1 MWIVKLALR
10 RPYTFTVMAI
20 LILVMGGI
28 AIFRTPTDIFPN
40 IDIPVVSIIW
50 NYNGLVPED
59 MSNRIVSVTERSM
72 TTTVDNIEHIESQSL
87 NGVAVVKVFLQ
98 PTASVERAIAQIT
111 AISQTQLRQLPAGT
125 TPPLVIAYS
134 ASSVPVMQLALSGQG
149 LSEQRLNDY
158 GLNFIRTQ
166 LITVPGA
173 SVPYPYGGKQ
183 RQVQVDLNPA
193 ALQSKG
199 LSALD
204 VVNAITLQN
213 LILPTGTSKIGS
225 KEYDVDIPNAAPQ
238 SISDLNRIPI
248 KTVGN
253 TTIYMKDVAWVRDGF
268 PPQTNIVRVDG
279 QRSVLL
285 TIQKAGD
292 ASTLKVISGIKS
304 MLPQIASTVPAQ
316 LKMVPLADQSIF
328 VLGAIKGV
336 VREALIA
343 ACLTAVM
350 ILIFLGNWRSTLII
364 ATSIPLAILT
374 SIIVL
379 SIIGQTINIMTL
391 GGLALAV
398 GILVDDATVEVENI
412 NRNREAEPDK
422 GLDEVVLD
430 SAMQIATPAFV
441 STLSICIVFAPM
453 FLLSGV
459 ARYLFLPLAEA
470 VVFAMLAS
478 YFLSRTIVPTMAKY
492 LLRGQNIG
500 ERAVGSRN
508 LFVRLQQRF
517 EAGFEAFR
525 ERYHRL
531 LESCL
536 HHRQAFLIIF
546 FVACLGSLAVIV
558 PWLGQDFFPPVD
570 AGSFKLHM
578 RAPTGMRIEDTAF
591 LCDQV
596 EDSIRKQIPPDEV
609 ASIIDNIG
617 LPYSGINLSYSNSAP
632 IGSSDAD
639 ILVTLSEKHHP
650 TADYV
655 NRLRLSLARQ
665 FPGVMFAFLPSDMV
679 TQILN
684 FGLPAP
690 IDIQVIGNNLE
701 GNRVWASQLMQ
712 QIKYVPGTA
721 DLRIQQPF
729 DEPYMHLRIE
739 RTKAQ
744 ELGFSAHDIAQN
756 LLVSLSG
763 SFQTSPTFW
772 VDPKNGVSYSIATQ
786 TPQYDAATLQDLVNT
801 PVTGSNPA
809 APSSIMASLVS
820 TQRGAGMAVVSHYN
834 VAPVVDIY
842 GSAQGRDLGGVSR
855 DIDHAIAAMHSQL
868 PRGSRVVIRGQVQ
881 TMRSSYTG
889 LLLGLLFAIMLDYL
903 LIVVNFQS
911 WLDPFIMISALPAA
925 LAGIAWFLFITHTTL
940 SVPALMGTIMCMGVA
955 TANSILVVSFATE
968 QMAEGKDAVA
978 AALQAGFTR
987 FRPVLM
993 TALAMIIG
1001 MVPMALGLGDGG
1013 EQNAP
1018 LGRAVIGG
1026 LIFATVSTLLFVPTF
1041 FSVLHGNKTKQPLVE
1056 TQPLDGK
1063 YGETCDAN

>member
-1 MWIVKLALR
+1 MWIVRLALR
-10 RPYTFTVMAI
+10 RPYTFVVMAI
-20 LILVMGGI
+20 LILAGGI
-28 AIFRTPTDIFPN
+28 VSIQRTPTDIFPN

-50 NYNGLVPED
+50 NYNGLVPEQMAD
-59 MSNRIVSVTERSM
+59 RIVSITERNL
-72 TTTVDNIEHIESQSL
+72 TTVVDNIQHVESQSL
-87 NGVAVVKVFLQ
+87 YGIAVVKVFLQ
-98 PTASVERAIAQIT
+98 PNASIDRAIAQIT
-111 AISQTQLRQLPAGT
+111 ASSQTQLRQLPAGT

-149 LSEQRLNDY
+149 MSEQQLNDY

-166 LITVPGA
+166 LITVPGTA
-173 SVPYPYGGKQ
+173 VPYPYGGKQ

-193 ALQSKG
+193 ELQSKG

-204 VVNAITLQN
+204 VVNAISAQN

-225 KEYDVDIPNAAPQ
+225 KEYNVDIPNAAPTT
-238 SISDLNRIPI
+238 IADLNRIPI
-248 KTVGN
+248 KTIGN

-268 PPQTNIVRVDG
+268 PPQTNIVRVNG

-304 MLPQIASTVPAQ
+304 LLPQIATTVPRQ
-316 LKMVPLADQSIF
+316 LKIKPLADQSVF
-328 VLGAIKGV
+328 VLGAISGV

-343 ACLTAVM
+343 ACLTALM
-350 ILIFLGNWRSTLII
+350 ILVFLGSWRSTLII

-379 SIIGQTINIMTL
+379 SLTGQTINVMTL

-412 NRNREAEPDK
+412 NRNHEEEPDK
-422 GLDEVVLD
+422 PLDEVILD

-492 LLRGQNIG
+492 LLRGQK
-500 ERAVGSRN
+500 VGDHTSQSRN
-508 LFVRLQQRF
+508 VLVRLQQKF
-517 EAGFEAFR
+517 ESAFEGFRIAYR
-525 ERYHRL
+525 GVLER
-531 LESCL
+531 CL
-536 HHRQAFLIIF
+536 HHRRAFLMTF
-546 FVACLGSLAVIV
+546 FAVCLGSLAVIV
-558 PWLGQDFFPPVD
+558 PWLGQDFFPAVD

-578 RAPTGMRIEDTAF
+578 RGPTGMRIEDTAF
-591 LCDQV
+591 LCDLV
-596 EDSIRKQIPPDEV
+596 EDSIRKQIPRSEV
-609 ASIIDNIG
+609 DSIIDNIG

-632 IGSSDAD
+632 IGTSDAD
-639 ILVTLSEKHHP
+639 IMVTLSPKHHP
-650 TADYV
+650 TENYV
-655 NRLRLSLARQ
+655 KQLRLSLAKD
-665 FPGVMFAFLPSDMV
+665 FPGVTFAFLPSDMT

-690 IDIQVIGNNLE
+690 IDIQVIGHNLE
-701 GNRVWASQLMQ
+701 GNRVWADQVLEKIRS
-712 QIKYVPGTA
+712 VPGA
-721 DLRIQQPF
+721 VDLRVQQPF
-729 DEPYMHLRIE
+729 DQPYLHMTIE

-763 SFQTSPTFW
+763 SFQTSPTYW
-772 VDPKNGVSYSIATQ
+772 LDPRNGVSYSIATQ
-786 TPQYDAATLQDLVNT
+786 TPQYRADSLQDLVNT
-801 PVTGSNPA
+801 PITGTD
-809 APSSIMASLVS
+809 PSSPPSLMASLVS
-820 TQRGAGMAVVSHYN
+820 TQRGAGMAVVSHYD
-834 VAPVVDIY
+834 VAPAIDIF
-842 GSAQGRDLGGVSR
+842 GAADGRDLGSISR
-855 DIDHAIAAMHSQL
+855 DINRIIDSERSQL
-868 PRGSRVVIRGQVQ
+868 PRGSHVVIRGQVQ
-881 TMRSSYTG
+881 TMKSSYSG
-889 LLLGLLFAIMLDYL
+889 LLIGLLFAIALDYL

-925 LAGIAWFLFITHTTL
+925 LAGIAWLLLITHTTL

-968 QMAEGKDAVA
+968 QMAKGKDAIS
-978 AALQAGFTR
+978 AALEAGFTR

-1041 FSVLHGNKTKQPLVE
+1041 FSVLHGSSRKHDVAVQE
-1056 TQPLDGK
+1056 
-1063 YGETCDAN
+1063 

>member
-1 MWIVKLALR
+1 MWIVRLALS
-10 RPYTFTVMAI
+10 RPYTFVVMAI
-20 LILVMGGI
+20 LILVGGI
-28 AIFRTPTDIFPN
+28 VSIERTPTDIFPN

-50 NYNGLVPED
+50 NYNGLVPEQMAD
-59 MSNRIVSVTERSM
+59 RIVSITERNL
-72 TTTVDNIEHIESQSL
+72 TTVVDNIQHVESQSL
-87 NGVAVVKVFLQ
+87 YGIAVVKVFLQ
-98 PTASVERAIAQIT
+98 PNASIDRAIAQIT
-111 AISQTQLRQLPAGT
+111 ASSQTQLRQLPAGT

-149 LSEQRLNDY
+149 LSEQQLNDY

-166 LITVPGA
+166 LITVQGTA
-173 SVPYPYGGKQ
+173 VPYPYGGKQ
-183 RQVQVDLNPA
+183 RQVQVDLNPGE
-193 ALQSKG
+193 LQSKG
-199 LSALD
+199 LSASD
-204 VVNAITLQN
+204 VVNAISAQN

-225 KEYDVDIPNAAPQ
+225 KEYNVDIPNAAPVT
-238 SISDLNRIPI
+238 IADLNRIPI

-268 PPQTNIVRVDG
+268 PPQTNIVRVNG

-304 MLPQIASTVPAQ
+304 LLPQIASTLPKQ
-316 LKMVPLADQSIF
+316 LTMKPLADQSVF
-328 VLGAIKGV
+328 VLGAISGV

-379 SIIGQTINIMTL
+379 SVIGQTINIMTL

-422 GLDEVVLD
+422 PLDEVILD

-492 LLRGQNIG
+492 LLRGQT
-500 ERAVGSRN
+500 VGDHASHSRN
-508 LFVRLQQRF
+508 VLVRLQQKF
-517 EAGFEAFR
+517 EAAFERFR
-525 ERYHRL
+525 NAYRGVLERCLEHR
-531 LESCL
+531 
-536 HHRQAFLIIF
+536 RAFLLAF
-546 FVACLGSLAVIV
+546 LAACLGSLAMIV
-558 PWLGQDFFPPVD
+558 PWLGQDFFPTVD
-570 AGSFKLHM
+570 AGSFKLHV
-578 RAPTGMRIEDTAF
+578 RGPTGMRIEDTAF
-591 LCDQV
+591 LCDLV
-596 EDSIRKQIPPDEV
+596 EDSIRKQIPASEV
-609 ASIIDNIG
+609 GSIIDNIG

-632 IGSSDAD
+632 IGTSDAD
-639 ILVTLSEKHHP
+639 IMVTLSPKHRP
-650 TADYV
+650 TENYV
-655 NRLRLSLARQ
+655 KLLRLSLAKD
-665 FPGVMFAFLPSDMV
+665 FPGVAFAFLPSDMV

-690 IDIQVIGNNLE
+690 IDIQVTGHDLE
-701 GNRVWASQLMQ
+701 GNRVWADQVLDKIRS
-712 QIKYVPGTA
+712 VPGA
-721 DLRIQQPF
+721 VDLRVQQPF
-729 DEPYMHLRIE
+729 DQPYLHMRIE

-763 SFQTSPTFW
+763 SFQTSPTYW
-772 VDPKNGVSYSIATQ
+772 LDPRNGVSYSIATQ
-786 TPQYDAATLQDLVNT
+786 TPQYRADSLQDLVNT
-801 PVTGSNPA
+801 PVTGTDPA
-809 APSSIMASLVS
+809 SPPSLMASLVS
-820 TQRGAGMAVVSHYN
+820 TERGAGMAVVSHYN
-834 VAPVVDIY
+834 VAPVIDIF
-842 GSAQGRDLGGVSR
+842 GAADGRDLGGIAR
-855 DIDHAIAAMHSQL
+855 DINKIIDSERSQL
-868 PRGSRVVIRGQVQ
+868 PRGSHVVIRGQVD
-881 TMRSSYTG
+881 TMKSSYAG
-889 LLLGLLFAIMLDYL
+889 LLIGLLFAIALDYL

-925 LAGIAWFLFITHTTL
+925 LAGIAWILLITHTTL

-968 QMAEGKDAVA
+968 QMAKGKDAIS
-978 AALQAGFTR
+978 AALEAGFTR

-993 TALAMIIG
+993 TALAMVIG

-1026 LIFATVSTLLFVPTF
+1026 LAFATVSTLLFVPTF
-1041 FSVLHGNKTKQPLVE
+1041 FSVLHGNRKAVDPHSSE
-1056 TQPLDGK
+1056 NIGD
-1063 YGETCDAN
+1063 

>member
-1 MWIVKLALR
+1 MWIVRLALR
-10 RPYTFTVMAI
+10 RPYTFVVMSI
-20 LILVMGGI
+20 LILIMGGL
-28 AIFRTPTDIFPN
+28 AIVRTPTDIFPT

-50 NYNGLVPED
+50 NYNGLVPQD
-59 MSNRIVSVTERSM
+59 MSDRIVTITERNL

-87 NGVAVVKVFLQ
+87 YGIAVVKVFLQ
-98 PTASVERAIAQIT
+98 PTANLQQGIAQIT
-111 AISQTQLRQLPAGT
+111 AVSQTQLRQLPAGS
-125 TPPLVIAYS
+125 TPPLILAYS
-134 ASSVPVMQLALSGQG
+134 ASSVPVLQLALSGQN
-149 LSEQRLNDY
+149 LSEQQLNDY

-166 LITVPGA
+166 IITVPGV

-183 RQVQVDLNPA
+183 RQVQVDLNTS

-204 VVNAITLQN
+204 VVNAISVQN

-238 SISDLNRIPI
+238 SIADLNRIPI
-248 KTVGN
+248 KTVGS

-268 PPQTNIVRVDG
+268 PPQTNIVRVNG

-292 ASTLKVISGIKS
+292 ASTLSVISGIKS
-304 MLPQIASTVPAQ
+304 ILPQIATTVPQQ
-316 LKMVPLADQSIF
+316 LRMEPLADQSIF

-350 ILIFLGNWRSTLII
+350 ILIFLGSWRSTLII

-379 SIIGQTINIMTL
+379 SLIGQTINIMTL

-422 GLDEVVLD
+422 DMDEVVLD

-492 LLRGQNIG
+492 LLRGQKIG
-500 ERAVGSRN
+500 AHASVSRN
-508 LFVRLQQRF
+508 PLVRMQQKF
-517 EAGFEAFR
+517 EKGFEGFR
-525 ERYHRL
+525 EGYHKL
-531 LESCL
+531 LQRCL
-536 HHRQAFLIIF
+536 HQRRAFLIAF
-546 FVACLGSLAVIV
+546 FAACLGSLAIIV
-558 PWLGQDFFPPVD
+558 PWLGQDFFPSVD
-570 AGSFKLHM
+570 AGSFKLHL
-578 RAPTGMRIEDTAF
+578 RGPTGMRIEDTAF
-591 LCDQV
+591 LCDLV
-596 EDSIRKQIPPDEV
+596 ENSIRQQVPAAELG
-609 ASIIDNIG
+609 SIIDNIG

-632 IGSSDAD
+632 VGTSDAD
-639 ILVTLSEKHHP
+639 ILVTLAAKHHP
-650 TADYV
+650 TDDYIK
-655 NRLRLSLARQ
+655 RLRLTLPKQ
-665 FPGVMFAFLPSDMV
+665 FPGATFSFLPADMV
-679 TQILN
+679 SQILN

-690 IDIQVIGNNLE
+690 IDVQVVGNDLE
-701 GNRVWASQLMQ
+701 GNRRYADALLSKL
-712 QIKYVPGTA
+712 KYVTGTA

-729 DEPYMHLRIE
+729 DEPYLRYRVE
-739 RTKAQ
+739 RTKAE
-744 ELGFSAHDIAQN
+744 ELGFTAHDIAQN

-772 VDPKNGVSYSIATQ
+772 VDPKTRVSYQIATQ
-786 TPQYDAATLQDLVNT
+786 TPQYRADTLQDLENIPIMGT
-801 PVTGSNPA
+801 DPN
-809 APSSIMASLVS
+809 APPSIMASLVS
-820 TQRGAGMAVVSHYN
+820 MQRGTGMAVVSHYN
-834 VAPVVDIY
+834 VAPVIDIF
-842 GSAQGRDLGGVSR
+842 GAVAGRDLGSVSS
-855 DIDHAIAAMHSQL
+855 DINKIIDATRGQL
-868 PRGSRVVIRGQVQ
+868 PRGSQVVVRGQTQ
-881 TMRSSYTG
+881 TMQASYIG
-889 LLLGLLFAIMLDYL
+889 LLSGLVFSIVLVYL

-925 LAGIAWFLFITHTTL
+925 LAGIAWFLFVTHTTL
-940 SVPALMGTIMCMGVA
+940 SVPALMGAIMCMGVA
-955 TANSILVVSFATE
+955 TSNSILVVSFA
-968 QMAEGKDAVA
+968 AEKMREGSDSVS
-978 AALQAGFTR
+978 AALEAGFTR

-1026 LIFATVSTLLFVPTF
+1026 LLFATVSTLLFVPAF
-1041 FSVLHGNKTKQPLVE
+1041 FSLLQDSRRHPAQTTP
-1056 TQPLDGK
+1056 
-1063 YGETCDAN
+1063 AH

>member
-1 MWIVKLALR
+1 MWIVRLALR
-10 RPYTFTVMAI
+10 RPYTFVVLAI
-20 LILVMGGI
+20 LILAAGI
-28 AIFRTPTDIFPN
+28 VSIERTPTDIFPN

-50 NYNGLVPED
+50 TYNGLVPEQMAD
-59 MSNRIVSVTERSM
+59 RIVSITERNL
-72 TTTVDNIEHIESQSL
+72 TTVVDNIQHIESQSL
-87 NGVAVVKVFLQ
+87 YGIAVVKVFLQ
-98 PTASVERAIAQIT
+98 PDASVDRAIAQIT
-111 AISQTQLRQLPAGT
+111 ASSQTQLKLLPAGT
-125 TPPLVIAYS
+125 TPPLIIAYS

-149 LSEQRLNDY
+149 LTEQQLNDY

-166 LITVPGA
+166 LITVPGTA
-173 SVPYPYGGKQ
+173 VPYPYGGKQ

-193 ALQSKG
+193 ELRSKG

-204 VVNAITLQN
+204 VVNAISAQN

-225 KEYDVDIPNAAPQ
+225 REYDVDIPNAAP
-238 SISDLNRIPI
+238 ITIADLNRIPI

-268 PPQTNIVRVDG
+268 PPQTNIVRVNG

-292 ASTLKVISGIKS
+292 ASTLKVISGIKAL
-304 MLPQIASTVPAQ
+304 LPQIATTLPKQ
-316 LKMVPLADQSIF
+316 LKIKPLADQSVF
-328 VLGAIKGV
+328 VLGAINGV

-343 ACLTAVM
+343 ACLTALM
-350 ILIFLGNWRSTLII
+350 ILIFLGSWRSTLII

-379 SIIGQTINIMTL
+379 SVIGQTINIMTL

-412 NRNREAEPDK
+412 NRNHEEEPDK
-422 GLDEVVLD
+422 PLDEVILD

-441 STLSICIVFAPM
+441 STLSICIVFVPM

-492 LLRGQNIG
+492 LLRGQKV
-500 ERAVGSRN
+500 VGHASPSRN
-508 LFVRLQQRF
+508 VLVRFQQKF
-517 EAGFEAFR
+517 EVAFEGFRNAYR
-525 ERYHRL
+525 GVLER
-531 LESCL
+531 CL
-536 HHRQAFLIIF
+536 HHRRAFLLAF
-546 FVACLGSLAVIV
+546 FAACLGSLVIIV
-558 PWLGQDFFPPVD
+558 PWLGQDFFPAVD

-578 RAPTGMRIEDTAF
+578 RGPTGMRIEDTAF
-591 LCDQV
+591 LCDLV
-596 EDSIRKQIPPDEV
+596 EDSIRKQIPASEID
-609 ASIIDNIG
+609 SIIDNIG

-632 IGSSDAD
+632 IGTSDAD
-639 ILVTLSEKHHP
+639 IMVTLSPKHHP
-650 TADYV
+650 TENYV
-655 NRLRLSLARQ
+655 RQLRRSLAKD
-665 FPGVMFAFLPSDMV
+665 FPGVTFAFLPSDMV

-690 IDIQVIGNNLE
+690 IDIQVIGHDLE
-701 GNRVWASQLMQ
+701 GDRVWADHVLE
-712 QIKYVPGTA
+712 KARYVPGA
-721 DLRIQQPF
+721 VDLRVQQPF
-729 DEPYMHLRIE
+729 DQPYLHMRIE

-763 SFQTSPTFW
+763 SFQTSPTYW
-772 VDPKNGVSYSIATQ
+772 LDPRNGVSYSIATQ
-786 TPQYDAATLQDLVNT
+786 TPQYREDSLQDLVNT
-801 PVTGSNPA
+801 PVTGTD
-809 APSSIMASLVS
+809 PSSPPSLMASLVS
-820 TQRGAGMAVVSHYN
+820 TQRGAGMAVVSHYD
-834 VAPVVDIY
+834 VAPVIDIF
-842 GSAQGRDLGGVSR
+842 GAADGRDLGGVAR
-855 DIDHAIAAMHSQL
+855 DINKIIDSERSQL

-881 TMRSSYTG
+881 TMKSSYKG
-889 LLLGLLFAIMLDYL
+889 LLIGLLSAIALDYL

-925 LAGIAWFLFITHTTL
+925 LAGIAWCLLVTHTSL

-968 QMAEGKDAVA
+968 QMAKGKDAIS
-978 AALQAGFTR
+978 AALEAGFTR

-1041 FSVLHGNKTKQPLVE
+1041 FSVLHGSSHNRSTAEQQSTE
-1056 TQPLDGK
+1056 NIGD
-1063 YGETCDAN
+1063 